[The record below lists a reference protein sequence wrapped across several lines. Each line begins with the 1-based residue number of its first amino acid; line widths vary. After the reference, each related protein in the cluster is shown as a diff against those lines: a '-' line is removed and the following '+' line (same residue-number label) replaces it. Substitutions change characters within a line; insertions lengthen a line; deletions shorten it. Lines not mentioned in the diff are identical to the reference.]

1 MAERNFHLRRAGVAL
16 GVLALAFI
24 LYGSRPA
31 ATSAA
36 QAAGSVRVAFLQG
49 EQLAVVTRS
58 GGTPAEALR
67 ALLAGASAAERKRGF
82 RTYLTTGTRLHRLG
96 VAGSLATVDL
106 NRAFAAGPPERRAA
120 RLAQL
125 VRTLTGLD
133 GVNRVQVLVDGSPPI
148 GLVAGVSLARPVT
161 LRLLETPNVR
171 VPVPPQPRLPA
182 PDGATKTL
190 QEQLIDLGYLLPGD
204 DDGRFGP
211 ATSDA
216 LLTFQKWEHLNRTGM
231 LDATTNARLTTAT
244 RPAPVS
250 TPARG
255 KRAEILL
262 DRQVTLLIKDNVVV
276 RAISVSTGKASTPTP
291 PGDYRVYAKIPRWW
305 STPFREWLP
314 WAIPFVGGIAFH
326 QYEVVPT
333 YPASHG
339 CVRQHPNV
347 AQWTYGFA
355 YVGMPVKVIARS

>member
-1 MAERNFHLRRAGVAL
+1 MSRTADHKRQVLCV
-16 GVLALAFI
+16 GVLAVAFI
-24 LYGSRPA
+24 LCGARPA
-31 ATSAA
+31 LADAEH
-36 QAAGSVRVAFLQG
+36 AAGSVRVAFLQG
-49 EQLAVVTRS
+49 EQLSVVARPGATPTQAV
-58 GGTPAEALR
+58 R
-67 ALLAGASAAERKRGF
+67 ALLAGPTAAERRRGF
-82 RTYLTTGTRLHRLG
+82 RTYLAAGTKLHRLG
-96 VAGSLATVDL
+96 VSGSLATVDL
-106 NRAFAAGPPERRAA
+106 NRAFGRGTADDRAA

-125 VRTLTGLD
+125 LRTLTGLD
-133 GVNRVQVLVDGSPPI
+133 GIQRVQVLVDGAAPL
-148 GLVAGVSLARPVT
+148 GLVEGVSLAKPIT
-161 LRLLETPNVR
+161 LRLLETPNVS

-182 PDGATKTL
+182 PDDATKTL

-216 LLTFQKWEHLNRTGM
+216 LLTFQKWERLDRTGM
-231 LDATTNARLTTAT
+231 LDATTTARLATAT
-244 RPAPVS
+244 RPLPVS
-250 TPARG
+250 TAARG

-262 DRQVTLLIKDNVVV
+262 DRQVALLIKDNRVV

-347 AQWTYGFA
+347 ARWTFDFA
-355 YVGMPVKVIARS
+355 YVGMPVKVIAKS